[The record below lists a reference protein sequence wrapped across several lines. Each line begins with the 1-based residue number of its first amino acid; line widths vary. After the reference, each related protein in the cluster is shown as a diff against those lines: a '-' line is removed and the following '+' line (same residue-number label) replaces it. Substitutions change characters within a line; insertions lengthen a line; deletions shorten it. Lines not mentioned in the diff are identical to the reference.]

1 MPTEIIPSQNLSELP
16 DEKTPSAMPPVYT
29 GGENFFFENC
39 NSGMMWILFWR
50 AYPSVIPSAFP
61 SVFVFLLPT
70 EMTTEL

>member
-61 SVFVFLLPT
+61 SVFVFFIT
-70 EMTTEL
+70 DRNDD